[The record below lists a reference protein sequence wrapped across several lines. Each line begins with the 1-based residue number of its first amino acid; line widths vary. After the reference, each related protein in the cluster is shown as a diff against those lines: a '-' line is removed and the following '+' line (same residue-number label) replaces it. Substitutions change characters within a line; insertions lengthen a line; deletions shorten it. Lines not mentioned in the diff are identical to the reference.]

1 MEPRRL
7 DLTGADEDCGDS
19 ALGRVRHAYARLAPG
34 DRLEVVTRVA
44 EQAFGIHAWSR
55 RVGGE
60 VLEEDRAAG
69 CFRLVLRRPPG

>member
-1 MEPRRL
+1 
-7 DLTGADEDCGDS
+7 
-19 ALGRVRHAYARLAPG
+19 
-34 DRLEVVTRVA
+34 VVTRVA

-69 CFRLVLRRPPG
+69 CIRLVLRRPPG